1 VTNRPLRIL
10 LVEDDVAD
18 ACRIEAAL
26 RDAADRPADVI
37 TVASLSDA
45 RKSAADSNWDVVF
58 LDLGLPDSQGIE
70 AFRAVQEFLPTT
82 PIVVL
87 TGIEDPTLAQEAIHE
102 GAQDFLAKGALSA
115 ELLSRTIRC
124 AIDRKRAHRT
134 LDEERQRPFAV
145 LDALPMFVYLQSPDH
160 TIPFANKKFRELFGD
175 VEGRACY
182 EVFHGRK
189 APCDECPPMRV
200 QETGEPE
207 VSEWT
212 SLEGRTYAVYDQVFP
227 GSGDAPLTLKV
238 GLDVTEQKRARHE
251 LARSESR
258 FRRLAENAPDVIY
271 RYRIALNP
279 GFDYISPAVTDV
291 SGYTPEEYY
300 ADPLLGIKVV
310 HPEDRHL
317 LEGLA
322 HGRLPAKRTHD
333 VRWFHKDGHV
343 RWTEDHH
350 IPVYDESGRLV
361 AIEGVARD
369 ITEWKRSQE
378 ALAKSEERHRLLFEH
393 AGIGIGYY
401 TPEGELI
408 GYNRVAA
415 AYLGGEPEDF
425 AGKTIVEIFGEEKGT
440 EYLRRIAH
448 VARFAETVT
457 YEDYAELP
465 TGPKWFLSTY
475 SRVDGPDGEVL
486 GVEVFSEDI
495 TERKTSETALRESE
509 RRFRELGE
517 MLPETVYEC
526 DLTGRITFANRAG
539 FERFGYT
546 KRDLERGLNALELLV
561 HEDRDRAEENVRR
574 ILDGERIGGTEYIA
588 LKRDGSTFPAIVH
601 TASALKDGEAVGFRG
616 ILVDVSEERRA
627 REALQTADEIVS
639 ALPAG
644 ILIYRYREPE
654 ALLLAS
660 GNAAASP
667 FVDLEKHVGTE
678 LKDHWPPAMVERLKK
693 PLLRVAREGE
703 VYDREVTVESSAGRF
718 FFHVRAF
725 RIPGDRVVIAF
736 EDVTERR
743 KAQTS
748 VVEWKNRYEGAV
760 QASGHVLYDWD
771 SETNAVTYGGDFE
784 RILGYTEDEMTGGL
798 THWIELIHP
807 DDRQGFEQAIEQLR
821 QSHEPAHLLYR
832 VRRKEG
838 EYIHVEDDGNFI
850 VDAHGKPVRML
861 GFVKDVTE
869 RRRSSE
875 RIEESERRYR
885 GMVEL
890 SPVGIVTVDLEGV
903 VTSCNKAF
911 EEMTGYSE
919 EELVG
924 KHFTKLPPAR
934 LRDVAKYVRM
944 FGAVMAGR
952 TPDPFEST
960 WTRKDGTHEQGE
972 VRVALMKREGK
983 LFGVQVI
990 VQDVTERN
998 RALEALRQSEARYR
1012 SLFENSVLGIYR
1024 TTPDGR
1030 ILVANPALV
1039 RMLGCD
1045 SFEELAQ
1052 RNLEER
1058 GYEPETPRA
1067 EFKERIERLGSLVG
1081 WESAW
1086 KRRDG
1091 TTLHVREN
1099 ARVVRDEEGNVL
1111 YYEGT
1116 IEDVTERKEVEHE
1129 AEALRERLELT
1140 QYSIDS
1146 TEAIV
1151 LWVLPDGHFLFVNEA
1166 ASWMLA
1172 YSREELLGKAVW
1184 EVDSEYPKERRA
1196 KEWEALKRLGTEVS
1210 ERTFRRRDGSEFPVE
1225 ITAQYIRFKG
1235 KEYEFAVAFDIS
1247 KRKHLEAQLRQSQRL
1262 ESIGTLASG
1271 VAHEIN
1277 NPLTGIINYAQLI
1290 SDRIEDEK
1298 LKRFAD
1304 GIKEEGDRVAGI
1316 VRNLLSFSR
1325 QDKEHSSPARMI
1337 DIVNAALSLYTALLR
1352 RDQIELHIDVP
1363 EGLPKIGC
1371 RSQEIQQILI
1381 NLLTNARDSLNLR
1394 FPDAHRDKRIAVF
1407 ARVVKEDD
1415 REWIRLLVEDHGQG
1429 IPPELIDRVF
1439 DPFFTTKPRDQGT
1452 GLGLSISYGLVRD
1465 HGGRMNVESVP
1476 NGVTRFTVDL
1486 PIGTK

>member
-1 VTNRPLRIL
+1 MTSRPLRVL

-18 ACRIEAAL
+18 ARRIAKAL
-26 RDAADRPADVI
+26 RNAADRPVDVF
-37 TVASLSDA
+37 TVATMSDTH
-45 RKSAADSNWDVVF
+45 KSAADTDWDVVL
-58 LDLGLPDSQGIE
+58 LDLGVPDSQGIE
-70 AFRAVQEFLPTT
+70 AFRAVQELLPTT

-87 TGIEDPTLAQEAIHE
+87 AGIEDSAIAREAIHE
-102 GAQDFLAKGALSA
+102 GAQDSLAKDALSA
-115 ELLSRTIRC
+115 ELLSRTIRY
-124 AIDRKRAHRT
+124 AIDRKRASRT
-134 LDEERQRPFAV
+134 LDEERKRLFAV

-182 EVFHGRK
+182 EVFHGWK

-212 SLEGRTYAVYDQVFP
+212 SREGRTYAIYDQVFP
-227 GSGDAPLTLKV
+227 GSADAPLTLEV
-238 GLDVTEQKRARHE
+238 GLDITEQKRAQQE
-251 LARSESR
+251 LVRSESR

-271 RYRIALNP
+271 RYRIAPSP

-300 ADPLLGIKVV
+300 ADPLLGIKVA

-317 LEGLA
+317 LEGLV

-333 VRWFHKDGHV
+333 VRWIHKDGRV

-378 ALAKSEERHRLLFEH
+378 ALAESEERHRLLFEH

-401 TPEGELI
+401 TPDGEVI
-408 GYNRVAA
+408 GYNRVAVA
-415 AYLGGEPEDF
+415 QLGGKPEDF

-448 VARFAETVT
+448 VARSEETVT

-475 SRVDGPDGEVL
+475 SRVEGPDGDVL
-486 GVEVFSEDI
+486 GVQVFS
-495 TERKTSETALRESE
+495 
-509 RRFRELGE
+509 
-517 MLPETVYEC
+517 
-526 DLTGRITFANRAG
+526 
-539 FERFGYT
+539 
-546 KRDLERGLNALELLV
+546 
-561 HEDRDRAEENVRR
+561 
-574 ILDGERIGGTEYIA
+574 
-588 LKRDGSTFPAIVH
+588 
-601 TASALKDGEAVGFRG
+601 
-616 ILVDVSEERRA
+616 
-627 REALQTADEIVS
+627 
-639 ALPAG
+639 
-644 ILIYRYREPE
+644 
-654 ALLLAS
+654 
-660 GNAAASP
+660 
-667 FVDLEKHVGTE
+667 
-678 LKDHWPPAMVERLKK
+678 
-693 PLLRVAREGE
+693 
-703 VYDREVTVESSAGRF
+703 
-718 FFHVRAF
+718 
-725 RIPGDRVVIAF
+725 

-743 KAQTS
+743 KAEAS

-771 SETNAVTYGGDFE
+771 SETNAVTYGADIE
-784 RILGYTEDEMTGGL
+784 RILGYTEEEMSGGL
-798 THWIELIHP
+798 AHWIELIHP
-807 DDRQGFEQAIEQLR
+807 EDRQGFEYAIEQLR
-821 QSHEPAHLLYR
+821 QSHEPTHLLYR
-832 VRRKEG
+832 VRTKNG

-861 GFVKDVTE
+861 GFVKDVSE
-869 RRRSSE
+869 RKRASE
-875 RIEESERRYR
+875 RIEESERQYR

-890 SPVGIVTVDLEGV
+890 SPVGIVTVDLKGV
-903 VTSCNKAF
+903 VSSCNRAF
-911 EEMTGYSE
+911 EEMTGYAE

-944 FGAVMAGR
+944 FRAVMAGR
-952 TPDPFEST
+952 TPDPFETT
-960 WTRKDGTHEQGE
+960 WTRKDGAQREGE
-972 VRVALMKREGK
+972 VRVALMKREAK
-983 LFGVQVI
+983 LWGVQVI
-990 VQDVTERN
+990 VQDVTEREKV
-998 RALEALRQSEARYR
+998 LEALRDSELRYR

-1039 RMLGCD
+1039 RMLGYE

-1052 RNLEER
+1052 RNLEEE

-1067 EFKERIERLGSLVG
+1067 EFKETIERLGGFAG

-1091 TTLHVREN
+1091 TTLYVREN
-1099 ARVVRDEEGNVL
+1099 ARVVRDEEGNPL

-1116 IEDVTERKEVEHE
+1116 IEDITERKEAEHE

-1151 LWVLPDGHFLFVNEA
+1151 LWVLPGGHFLFVNEA
-1166 ASWMLA
+1166 ASSMLG
-1172 YSREELLGKAVW
+1172 YSREELLGKTVW
-1184 EVDSEYPKERRA
+1184 DVDSAYPKERRA
-1196 KEWEALKRLGTEVS
+1196 EEWEALKRLGTEVS

-1290 SDRIEDEK
+1290 SDRIENEK

-1325 QDKEHSSPARMI
+1325 QDKEHCSPARII
-1337 DIVNAALSLYTALLR
+1337 DIVNAALSLYRALLR
-1352 RDQIELHIDVP
+1352 RDQIELYVDVP
-1363 EGLPKIGC
+1363 EDLPEVGC
-1371 RSQEIQQILI
+1371 RSQEIQQVVI

-1394 FPDAHRDKRIAVF
+1394 FPDAHRDKRIAVC
-1407 ARVVKEDD
+1407 ARIIEEED
-1415 REWIRLLVEDHGQG
+1415 REWIRLSVEDHGQG
-1429 IPPELIDRVF
+1429 IPPELIGRVF

>member
-1 VTNRPLRIL
+1 MTSRPLRIL

-18 ACRIEAAL
+18 ARLIEEAL
-26 RDAADRPADVI
+26 RDASDQPADVV
-37 TVASLSDA
+37 TVATLSDA
-45 RKSAADSNWDVVF
+45 YRSAADASWDVVL
-58 LDLGLPDSQGIE
+58 LDLGVPDSQGVE
-70 AFRAVQEFLPTT
+70 TFRTIQESLPTT

-87 TGIEDPTLAQEAIHE
+87 TGIDDPLLAQEAIHE
-102 GAQDFLAKGALSA
+102 GAQDSLAKDALSA
-115 ELLSRTIRC
+115 ELLSRTIRY
-124 AIDRKRAHRT
+124 AIDRKRARRT
-134 LDEERQRPFAV
+134 LDEERKRLFAV
-145 LDALPMFVYLQSPDH
+145 LDALPMFVYLQSQDH

-182 EVFHGRK
+182 EVFHGQK

-212 SLEGRTYAVYDQVFP
+212 SREGRTYAVYDQVFP
-227 GSGDAPLTLKV
+227 GPGDVPLTLEV
-238 GLDVTEQKRARHE
+238 GLDITEQKQAQQQ

-258 FRRLAENAPDVIY
+258 FRRLAENAPDIIY
-271 RYRIALNP
+271 RYRIAPNP

-310 HPEDRHL
+310 HPEDRYL
-317 LEGLA
+317 LEGLV

-333 VRWFHKDGHV
+333 VRWIHKDGRV

-361 AIEGVARD
+361 AVEGVARD

-378 ALAKSEERHRLLFEH
+378 ALAESEERHRLLFEH

-401 TPEGELI
+401 TPEGKLL

-415 AYLGGEPEDF
+415 AHLVGDPEDF
-425 AGKTIVEIFGEEKGT
+425 AGKSIVEIFGEEKGT
-440 EYLRRIAH
+440 EYLRRIADA
-448 VARFAETVT
+448 ARSAETVT
-457 YEDYAELP
+457 YEDCVELP

-475 SRVDGPDGEVL
+475 SRVEGPDGEVL
-486 GVEVFSEDI
+486 GVQILSEEI
-495 TERKTSETALRESE
+495 TERKASETALRESE

-546 KRDLERGLNALELLV
+546 ERDLERGANTLQLLV
-561 HEDRDRAEENVRR
+561 PEDRDRAEENVRR
-574 ILDGERIGGTEYIA
+574 VLDGERLGGTEYTA
-588 LKRDGSTFPAIVH
+588 LTRDGSTFPAIVH
-601 TASALKDGEAVGFRG
+601 TASALKDGEVVGFRG
-616 ILVDVSEERRA
+616 ILVDITEERRA

-639 ALPAG
+639 ALPTG
-644 ILIYRYREPE
+644 ILIYRYREPD

-660 GNAAASP
+660 GNPAASP
-667 FVDLEKHVGTE
+667 FVDLEKHVGTD
-678 LKDHWPPAMVERLKK
+678 LTDHWPPAMVERLKK
-693 PLLRVAREGE
+693 PLLRVAREGG
-703 VYDREVTVESSAGRF
+703 VYDREVTVESSGTSY
-718 FFHVRAF
+718 FFHMRAF
-725 RIPGDRVVIAF
+725 PIPGNRVVIAF
-736 EDVTERR
+736 EDITEGR
-743 KAQTS
+743 KAQAS

-784 RILGYTEDEMTGGL
+784 RILGYIEDEMAGGL
-798 THWIELIHP
+798 AHWIELIHP
-807 DDRQGFEQAIEQLR
+807 EDRKGFESAIDRLR
-821 QSHEPAHLLYR
+821 QTHEPAHLLYR
-832 VRRKEG
+832 VRRKDG

-850 VDAHGKPVRML
+850 LSPDGRSIRML
-861 GFVKDVTE
+861 GFVKDITE
-869 RRRSSE
+869 RE
-875 RIEESERRYR
+875 K
-885 GMVEL
+885 M
-890 SPVGIVTVDLEGV
+890 
-903 VTSCNKAF
+903 
-911 EEMTGYSE
+911 
-919 EELVG
+919 
-924 KHFTKLPPAR
+924 
-934 LRDVAKYVRM
+934 
-944 FGAVMAGR
+944 
-952 TPDPFEST
+952 
-960 WTRKDGTHEQGE
+960 
-972 VRVALMKREGK
+972 
-983 LFGVQVI
+983 
-990 VQDVTERN
+990 
-998 RALEALRQSEARYR
+998 LEALRDSESRYR
-1012 SLFENSVLGIYR
+1012 SLFENSALGIYQ

-1039 RMLGCD
+1039 RMLGYD

-1052 RNLEER
+1052 RNLEEN

-1067 EFKERIERLGSLVG
+1067 EFKERIERLGSFAG
-1081 WESAW
+1081 RESAW

-1091 TTLHVREN
+1091 TTLYIREN
-1099 ARVVRDEEGNVL
+1099 ARVVRDEDGNVL

-1116 IEDVTERKEVEHE
+1116 IEDVTERKMAERE

-1146 TEAIV
+1146 TAAIV
-1151 LWVLPDGHFLFVNEA
+1151 LWVLPDGHFMFVNEA
-1166 ASWMLA
+1166 ASSMLG
-1172 YSREELLGKAVW
+1172 YSREELLGKTVW
-1184 EVDSEYPKERRA
+1184 DIDSGYLKERRA
-1196 KEWEALKRLGTEVS
+1196 EEWEALKRLGTEVS
-1210 ERTFRRRDGSEFPVE
+1210 ERTFRRKDGSEFPVE

-1235 KEYEFAVAFDIS
+1235 KEYEFAVAFDITEK
-1247 KRKHLEAQLRQSQRL
+1247 KRLEAKLRQSQRL

-1298 LKRFAD
+1298 LKGFAD
-1304 GIKEEGDRVAGI
+1304 GIREEGDRVAGI
-1316 VRNLLSFSR
+1316 VRNLLFFSR
-1325 QDKEHSSPARMI
+1325 QDKEHSSPARMS
-1337 DIVNAALSLYTALLR
+1337 DIVDASLSLYGALLR
-1352 RDQIELHIDVP
+1352 RDQIELHVDVP
-1363 EGLPKIGC
+1363 EDLPKVEC
-1371 RSQEIQQILI
+1371 RSQEIQQVVI
-1381 NLLTNARDSLNLR
+1381 NLLTNALDSLNLR
-1394 FPDAHRDKRIAVF
+1394 FPDAHREKRIAIL
-1407 ARVVKEDD
+1407 ARAIEEED
-1415 REWIRLLVEDHGQG
+1415 REWIRLSVEDHGQG
-1429 IPPELIDRVF
+1429 IPPELIGRVF

-1486 PIGTK
+1486 PIGAK

>member
-1 VTNRPLRIL
+1 MTNRPLRIL

-212 SLEGRTYAVYDQVFP
+212 SREGRAYAVYDQVFP
-227 GSGDAPLTLKV
+227 GSGDAPLTLEV
-238 GLDVTEQKRARHE
+238 GLDITEQKRAQQE

-271 RYRIALNP
+271 RYRISPNP

-291 SGYTPEEYY
+291 SGYTPDEYY
-300 ADPLLGIKVV
+300 ADPLLGVKVV

-317 LEGLA
+317 LEGLV
-322 HGRLPAKRTHD
+322 HGRLPAERTHD
-333 VRWFHKDGHV
+333 VRWIHKDGRV
-343 RWTEDHH
+343 RWIEDHQN
-350 IPVYDESGRLV
+350 PVYDESGRLV
-361 AIEGVARD
+361 AVEGVARD

-378 ALAKSEERHRLLFEH
+378 ALAESEERHRLLFEH
-393 AGIGIGYY
+393 AGIGICYY
-401 TPEGELI
+401 TPEGRLL
-408 GYNRVAA
+408 GYNRAA
-415 AYLGGEPEDF
+415 AAHLAGDPKDLAGES
-425 AGKTIVEIFGEEKGT
+425 IVEIFGEEKGA
-440 EYLRRIAH
+440 EYLRRIADA
-448 VARFAETVT
+448 ARSAETVT
-457 YEDYAELP
+457 YEDCVELP

-475 SRVDGPDGEVL
+475 SRVEGPDGEVL
-486 GVEVFSEDI
+486 GVQILSEEI
-495 TERKTSETALRESE
+495 TERKASETALRESE

-546 KRDLERGLNALELLV
+546 NRDLERGVNALQLLV
-561 HEDRDRAEENVRR
+561 PEDRERAEENVRR
-574 ILDGERIGGTEYIA
+574 VLDGERLGGTEYTA
-588 LKRDGSTFPAIVH
+588 LTRDGSTFPAIVH
-601 TASALKDGEAVGFRG
+601 TASALEDGEVVGFRG
-616 ILVDVSEERRA
+616 ILVDITEERRA

-639 ALPAG
+639 ALPTG
-644 ILIYRYREPE
+644 ILIYRYREPD
-654 ALLLAS
+654 ALFLAS
-660 GNAAASP
+660 GNSAASP
-667 FVDLEKHVGTE
+667 FVDPEKHVGTD
-678 LKDHWPPAMVERLKK
+678 LKDHWPPAMVERLRG
-693 PLLRVAREGE
+693 PLVSVAREGG
-703 VYDREVTVESSAGRF
+703 VYDREVTVESSEGSRS
-718 FFHVRAF
+718 FHMRAF
-725 RIPGDRVVIAF
+725 PIPGDRVVIAF
-736 EDVTERR
+736 EDITERR
-743 KAQTS
+743 KARAS

-760 QASGHVLYDWD
+760 RASGHVLYDWD
-771 SETNAVTYGGDFE
+771 SETDAVTYGGDFE
-784 RILGYTEDEMTGGL
+784 RILGYTEDEMAGGL
-798 THWIELIHP
+798 DHWIELIHP
-807 DDRQGFEQAIEQLR
+807 EDRKGVENATERLR
-821 QSHEPAHLLYR
+821 RSHEPAHLLYR
-832 VRRKEG
+832 VRRKDG

-850 VDAHGKPVRML
+850 VDVHGKPVRML
-861 GFVKDVTE
+861 GFVKDITE
-869 RRRSSE
+869 RRRASE
-875 RIEESERRYR
+875 RIEESERQYR

-890 SPVGIVTVDLEGV
+890 SPVGIVTVDLQGS
-903 VTSCNKAF
+903 VTSCNRAF

-944 FGAVMAGR
+944 FRAVMAGR
-952 TPDPFEST
+952 APDPFETT
-960 WTRKDGTHEQGE
+960 WARKDGTQREGE
-972 VRVALMKREGK
+972 VRVALMEREGR
-983 LFGVQVI
+983 LLGVQVI
-990 VQDVTERN
+990 VQDITERN
-998 RALEALRQSEARYR
+998 RTLEALRESEARYR
-1012 SLFENSVLGIYR
+1012 SLFENSVLGVYQ

-1039 RMLGCD
+1039 RMLGYD

-1052 RNLEER
+1052 RNLEED
-1058 GYEPETPRA
+1058 GYEPETPRL
-1067 EFKERIERLGSLVG
+1067 EFKERIERLGSFVG
-1081 WESAW
+1081 RESAW

-1099 ARVVRDEEGNVL
+1099 ARVVRDEDGNVL

-1116 IEDVTERKEVEHE
+1116 IEDITERKTAEHE

-1146 TEAIV
+1146 TAAVV

-1166 ASWMLA
+1166 ASSMLG

-1184 EVDSEYPKERRA
+1184 DIDSEYPKERRA
-1196 KEWEALKRLGTEVS
+1196 DEWAALKRLGTEVS

-1247 KRKHLEAQLRQSQRL
+1247 KRKHLEARLRQSQRL

-1316 VRNLLSFSR
+1316 VRNLLAFSR
-1325 QDKEHSSPARMI
+1325 QDKEHSSPARLI
-1337 DIVNAALSLYTALLR
+1337 DIVNASLSLYGALLR
-1352 RDQIELHIDVP
+1352 RDQIELQVDVP
-1363 EGLPKIGC
+1363 EELPKVDC
-1371 RSQEIQQILI
+1371 RSQEIQQVVI

-1394 FPDAHRDKRIAVF
+1394 FPHAHRDKRIAVC
-1407 ARVVKEDD
+1407 ARVIEEDD
-1415 REWIRLLVEDHGQG
+1415 REWIRLSMEDQGQG

-1465 HGGRMNVESVP
+1465 HGGRMNVDSVP

-1486 PIGTK
+1486 PIGAK